1 MREPST
7 SFLGMFLETVPC
19 LTLHIC
25 VSRNKNKEKMTCPL
39 IPIWLTQWNTL
50 SCQSIDPTPIVSCLS
65 SMTSKLNDSWTIDR
79 KVVAIDLFYSL
90 FPGPHLVP
98 RYSQYILQHGNRYF
112 HYFTVHLITMCLCV
126 LCLQWVLPEIIATS
140 FIPVVLLISWHWF
153 LFLLSAPLAGYLIH
167 RLGAILPSSHT
178 LVRPQ
183 VVEGWLKDWLE
194 SQSLNVP
201 SSPFPLPL
209 TSLSHV
215 FPPFSLPITR
225 YVMLTPG
232 SLGVYDPT
240 EIRNRGMLT
249 NFTREAFIKIG
260 YHLVMFFIS
269 LYW

>member
-1 MREPST
+1 MKHFVLPVNRPHSYCI
-7 SFLGMFLETVPC
+7 M
-19 LTLHIC
+19 
-25 VSRNKNKEKMTCPL
+25 
-39 IPIWLTQWNTL
+39 PI
-50 SCQSIDPTPIVSCLS
+50 
-65 SMTSKLNDSWTIDR
+65 LNDVQTEWLMDNRQESCGYR
-79 KVVAIDLFYSL
+79 
-90 FPGPHLVP
+90 P
-98 RYSQYILQHGNRYF
+98 ILQPLSRSPPGSTLL
-112 HYFTVHLITMCLCV
+112 TVHTATWEQVLSLLYCSFNYLCV

-232 SLGVYDPT
+232 SLGVYDAT